1 MRPELV
7 SAAALLKTEGSRAPI
22 DGPKPR
28 GSPAAITADLC
39 LARRAATRH
48 CVPGATGA
56 RDECWAFCDRRCGP
70 VQLRLRSTIEMRF
83 NVSITS
89 KMIDVNNF
97 ATRVTRWRAAA
108 RRGSCSRGLACAHL
122 ARMARLEIAV
132 PRCGPP
138 RTSGGPPHTHRR
150 EFRWPALSRRGNSG
164 SDRRGQP

>member
-1 MRPELV
+1 MPPGTGSARADAPASADPGDLMRPELV

-28 GSPAAITADLC
+28 GSPAAITADQC

-97 ATRVTRWRAAA
+97 ATRVTRDRGWRAAA
-108 RRGSCSRGLACAHL
+108 RRGSCSL
-122 ARMARLEIAV
+122 ARV
-132 PRCGPP
+132 
-138 RTSGGPPHTHRR
+138 
-150 EFRWPALSRRGNSG
+150 
-164 SDRRGQP
+164 

>member
-1 MRPELV
+1 MRLELV
-7 SAAALLKTEGSRAPI
+7 SAAALLRTEGSRALI

-28 GSPAAITADLC
+28 GSPPVITADQC

-97 ATRVTRWRAAA
+97 ATRLCDESDPVPCRSAPRLMLARPRLRASRAPAAA
-108 RRGSCSRGLACAHL
+108 RTRPA
-122 ARMARLEIAV
+122 
-132 PRCGPP
+132 PP
-138 RTSGGPPHTHRR
+138 RPATH
-150 EFRWPALSRRGNSG
+150 ARGA
-164 SDRRGQP
+164 